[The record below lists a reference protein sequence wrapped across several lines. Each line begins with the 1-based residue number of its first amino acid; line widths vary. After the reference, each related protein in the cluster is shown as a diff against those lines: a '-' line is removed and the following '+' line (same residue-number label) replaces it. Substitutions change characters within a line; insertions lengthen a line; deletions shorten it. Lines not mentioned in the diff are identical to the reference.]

1 MTRTLIEITIAL
13 HNCQR
18 TFMGAIAL
26 KLEVEFEAIHFTWLH
41 LVPYAAD
48 TPPEMD
54 TFGQWTL
61 PLTGKDNDL
70 GTRFMNAL
78 YATGESHGWKP
89 KALVIL
95 ADEMERTREV
105 EYPKIIEA
113 IVHRVQEAQTA

>member
-1 MTRTLIEITIAL
+1 MAKTLLEITVAL
-13 HNCQR
+13 DNCQR

-48 TPPEMD
+48 APPEMD

-78 YATGESHGWKP
+78 YATGKSHGWKP

-95 ADEMERTREV
+95 ADEMERTWEV
-105 EYPKIIEA
+105 EYPKIIE
-113 IVHRVQEAQTA
+113 RVIQCINED